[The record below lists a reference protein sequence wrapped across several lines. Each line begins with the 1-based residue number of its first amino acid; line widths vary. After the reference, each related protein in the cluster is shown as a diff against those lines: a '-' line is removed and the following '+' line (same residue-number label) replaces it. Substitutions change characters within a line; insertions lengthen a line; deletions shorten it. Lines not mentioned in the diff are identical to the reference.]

1 METKDSKL
9 QELLDTLDTITLT
22 TSGYSDD
29 NYGAIPPITMST
41 MNGSLDPI
49 SINSGTITGGTYSNT
64 VLTTNGTSG
73 LNWTTGAY
81 TIGQISPNPMSVDSS
96 GTISLKGDNADIKI
110 NEWSLKESISRIE
123 ERLNLLNPN
132 QDLEKEWED
141 LRSLGKQYREL
152 EQHIKD
158 KMATWERLKAMP
170 PPVVS

>member
-29 NYGAIPPITMST
+29 NYGAVPPITMST

-49 SINSGTITGGTYSNT
+49 SINSGVI
-64 VLTTNGTSG
+64 TSG
-73 LNWTTGAY
+73 LNWTTGTY
-81 TIGQISPNPMSVDSS
+81 TINQATNPMTVDSS

-110 NEWSLKESISRIE
+110 NEWSLKDAINRIE

>member
-1 METKDSKL
+1 
-9 QELLDTLDTITLT
+9 
-22 TSGYSDD
+22 
-29 NYGAIPPITMST
+29 

-49 SINSGTITGGTYSNT
+49 SINSGAISGVTYSNT

-73 LNWTTGAY
+73 LNWTTGAFS
-81 TIGQISPNPMSVDSS
+81 ISQAPNPMTVDSS
-96 GTISLKGDNADIKI
+96 GTISLKGDNADIKV
-110 NEWSLKESISRIE
+110 NGWSLKDAINRIE

-158 KMATWERLKAMP
+158 KMATWDRLKAMP
-170 PPVVS
+170 PPVVN

>member
-1 METKDSKL
+1 METKDNKL
-9 QELLDTLDTITLT
+9 QEFLDTISLT

-29 NYGAIPPITMST
+29 NYGAVPPITMST
-41 MNGSLDPI
+41 MNGTLDPI
-49 SINSGTITGGTYSNT
+49 SISAGAITGGTYSNT

-73 LNWTTGAY
+73 LNWTTGAFS
-81 TIGQISPNPMSVDSS
+81 ISQAPNPMTVDSS
-96 GTISLKGDNADIKI
+96 GTISLKGDNADIKV
-110 NEWSLKESISRIE
+110 NGWSLKDAINRIE

-158 KMATWERLKAMP
+158 KMATWDRLKAMP